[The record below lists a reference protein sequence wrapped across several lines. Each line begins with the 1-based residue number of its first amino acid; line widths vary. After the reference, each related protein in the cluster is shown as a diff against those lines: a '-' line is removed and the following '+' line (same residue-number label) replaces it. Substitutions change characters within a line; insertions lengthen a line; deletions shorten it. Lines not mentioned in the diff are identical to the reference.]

1 MLGLINDILDFS
13 KIEAG
18 KLVIEN
24 TRFKLEKLLQRSVN
38 LSAISAHAKGL
49 ELVTDVD
56 PRVPEILF
64 GDPLRLQQII
74 VNLVNNAVKFTD
86 KGTVCIKTD
95 LKEETDSQIVL
106 QYFVIDR
113 GIDMDE
119 EQQGKVFQLFSQAD
133 ESVTRK
139 YGGTGLGLT
148 ISKQLCELMGGEF
161 WLESEVGQG
170 SAFHFTLIFDK
181 MDEQADVLPI
191 DKYKIAQLKVMV
203 VDDTTLSRTVIVE
216 LLAELGIKA
225 TQVDSGA
232 EAINRVKL
240 AIDEGKPYDVV
251 LLDWRMPEMD
261 GIETSRRIYSNHQK
275 DPPHILMVSAYDKE
289 EAKRQLAGTQIQQLI
304 EKPIN
309 KSALVDAITN
319 MLAGK
324 MMPLLAS
331 DVEISDIPDL
341 SSSRIL
347 LVEDNAINQQV
358 ALGFL
363 KDTGVKV
370 ECAEN
375 GLIALR
381 KLQEADYDLVLMD
394 IQMPEMD

>member
-1 MLGLINDILDFS
+1 M
-13 KIEAG
+13 
-18 KLVIEN
+18 
-24 TRFKLEKLLQRSVN
+24 
-38 LSAISAHAKGL
+38 AISAHAKGL

-181 MDEQADVLPI
+181 RM
-191 DKYKIAQLKVMV
+191 
-203 VDDTTLSRTVIVE
+203 S
-216 LLAELGIKA
+216 
-225 TQVDSGA
+225 
-232 EAINRVKL
+232 
-240 AIDEGKPYDVV
+240 KPTYC
-251 LLDWRMPEMD
+251 L
-261 GIETSRRIYSNHQK
+261 
-275 DPPHILMVSAYDKE
+275 
-289 EAKRQLAGTQIQQLI
+289 
-304 EKPIN
+304 
-309 KSALVDAITN
+309 
-319 MLAGK
+319 
-324 MMPLLAS
+324 
-331 DVEISDIPDL
+331 
-341 SSSRIL
+341 
-347 LVEDNAINQQV
+347 
-358 ALGFL
+358 
-363 KDTGVKV
+363 
-370 ECAEN
+370 
-375 GLIALR
+375 
-381 KLQEADYDLVLMD
+381 
-394 IQMPEMD
+394 

>member
-1 MLGLINDILDFS
+1 MLELSSKPTDFQRSSNFKSSYTPYVIRHVDFPFRHYVEKILDSGESLLGLINDILDFS

-181 MDEQADVLPI
+181 RM
-191 DKYKIAQLKVMV
+191 
-203 VDDTTLSRTVIVE
+203 S
-216 LLAELGIKA
+216 
-225 TQVDSGA
+225 
-232 EAINRVKL
+232 
-240 AIDEGKPYDVV
+240 KPTYC
-251 LLDWRMPEMD
+251 L
-261 GIETSRRIYSNHQK
+261 
-275 DPPHILMVSAYDKE
+275 
-289 EAKRQLAGTQIQQLI
+289 
-304 EKPIN
+304 
-309 KSALVDAITN
+309 
-319 MLAGK
+319 
-324 MMPLLAS
+324 
-331 DVEISDIPDL
+331 
-341 SSSRIL
+341 
-347 LVEDNAINQQV
+347 
-358 ALGFL
+358 
-363 KDTGVKV
+363 
-370 ECAEN
+370 
-375 GLIALR
+375 
-381 KLQEADYDLVLMD
+381 
-394 IQMPEMD
+394 